1 MAVANDHPVA
11 HLKNKKG
18 TLPRPAWLAPRG
30 GLVLY
35 QALLDQGVPRRLE
48 DVQSE
53 RFNATLEEATPLP
66 TIFSKARLLLE
77 KRRFLRLIK
86 PKIGTYKF
94 HTFLKTLCVVLWIDK
109 LSTPGIE
116 ADIRK
121 AICFLESLLH
131 IPWALRKVF
140 QYLWKVL
147 EKYS

>member
-1 MAVANDHPVA
+1 MLA

-18 TLPRPAWLAPRG
+18 TLPRPARLAPRG
-30 GLVLY
+30 GLALY
-35 QALLDQGVPRRLE
+35 QALLDKSVPRRLE

-53 RFNATLEEATPLP
+53 RLNATLEEATPLP
-66 TIFSKARLLLE
+66 TILSKAGLLLE

-94 HTFLKTLCVVLWIDK
+94 HTFLKTLCVVLWIDII
-109 LSTPGIE
+109 STPGIE

-121 AICFLESLLH
+121 AISLLESLLH
-131 IPWALRKVF
+131 ILCALRKVF

>member
-18 TLPRPAWLAPRG
+18 TLPRPARLAPRG
-30 GLVLY
+30 GLALY

-77 KRRFLRLIK
+77 KKTISKADKTKDRNLQIPHIFEN
-86 PKIGTYKF
+86 
-94 HTFLKTLCVVLWIDK
+94 TLCCSVD
-109 LSTPGIE
+109 
-116 ADIRK
+116 
-121 AICFLESLLH
+121 
-131 IPWALRKVF
+131 
-140 QYLWKVL
+140 
-147 EKYS
+147 